1 MASQSRDSVKTSTC
15 YIMSTQPENITER
28 TNRQETQFEETEG
41 ALLSVMVEMLELPQQ
56 EYKKDLIMLRAAMD
70 KDDSMQYQV
79 RNIKRE
85 KGILRKNK
93 QKCQG

>member
-1 MASQSRDSVKTSTC
+1 
-15 YIMSTQPENITER
+15 
-28 TNRQETQFEETEG
+28 
-41 ALLSVMVEMLELPQQ
+41 MLELPQQ

-93 QKCQG
+93 QKC